1 MRKQKVFSLINI
13 LGLTVGITC
22 CLMIFLFIKHEM
34 SYDDFLED
42 YKTQDAVLRNLEV
55 MGEAIKNIS
64 KGLRKNHGEVEWK
77 EIAGMRDRV
86 IHQYF
91 GIQWEIVW
99 SAIKDKVPELR
110 GKIETILKLMPGDPG

>member
-1 MRKQKVFSLINI
+1 MPKR
-13 LGLTVGITC
+13 GDRE
-22 CLMIFLFIKHEM
+22 FLSDIKEASERIIGYVSEM